1 VMFFNKKFMAFR
13 DIFKDNNDINEKTI
27 VGFLAFGM
35 MAIFAITDIVTGV
48 LGNHLIIEEF
58 IYNSF
63 LIVTLGSFGIAE
75 IGKVFG
81 NKSDKKKDEE
91 VSNDEV

>member
-1 VMFFNKKFMAFR
+1 MAFR
-13 DIFKDNNDINEKTI
+13 DIFKDDNGINEKTI
-27 VGFLAFGM
+27 VGFLSFGM

-48 LGNHLIIEEF
+48 LGNHLVISEF

-75 IGKVFG
+75 IGKVFSSKPS
-81 NKSDKKKDEE
+81 NRTNNEKPSDEE
-91 VSNDEV
+91 I

>member
-1 VMFFNKKFMAFR
+1 MAFG
-13 DIFKDNNDINEKTI
+13 DIFKDNNDYNEKTI

-48 LGNHLIIEEF
+48 MGDHLVIEEF

-75 IGKVFG
+75 IGKVFSKG
-81 NKSDKKKDEE
+81 NNEKKSEDEE
-91 VSNDEV
+91 I